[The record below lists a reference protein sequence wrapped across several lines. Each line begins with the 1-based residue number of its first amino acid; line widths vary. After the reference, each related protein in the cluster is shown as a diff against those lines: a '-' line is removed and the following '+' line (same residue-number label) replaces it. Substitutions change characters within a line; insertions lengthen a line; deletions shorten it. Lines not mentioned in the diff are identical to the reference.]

1 MWHGGRVAMTGK
13 CDPLMSFKGDIL
25 DSTQLVVRQE
35 KKTNNYL
42 IDTDI
47 PLSSK
52 KQIIEYEFGDSIED
66 SGYYVL
72 AVNGGN

>member
-1 MWHGGRVAMTGK
+1 MAPISPNPNKDVFKNIETDFDANGK
-13 CDPLMSFKGDIL
+13 PK
-25 DSTQLVVRQE
+25 QE

-42 IDTDI
+42 IDPDI